1 MAICRPLTVP
11 RRLSKMARAGW
22 ALLAIWLSSVLFSLP
37 WLYYNKVSTYNYKAF
52 RKVTKE
58 EPNLKISFF
67 SFMSACRNQSKFQ
80 ITYYF
85 LIDTQIMIR
94 FYVLSWCKK
103 KKVDATSLKFIYSEK
118 ATKFCKIFILLLTG
132 TT

>member
-58 EPNLKISFF
+58 EPNLFYSCQHVEINQNSKIHTNSRIGNKG
-67 SFMSACRNQSKFQ
+67 SPLNRCSP
-80 ITYYF
+80 
-85 LIDTQIMIR
+85 
-94 FYVLSWCKK
+94 W
-103 KKVDATSLKFIYSEK
+103 
-118 ATKFCKIFILLLTG
+118 KIWQKE
-132 TT
+132 